1 MEKIKE
7 KINFTFQQL
16 FDMPKHPFFI
26 DSDRVNLLANNYIKH
41 QELFISKKI
50 NFVKSDIPKEYV
62 TTDENY
68 KILNLEDLKK
78 LNDEIEKNTNKKKI
92 LQIVSKLSNYLIK
105 SNIDD
110 YSRLFSKFRK
120 DKDKINICIIGA
132 GPIGLFLAC
141 YLDYYYNKGTL
152 NQYPKVNII
161 IFDNRINKSKLRKP
175 YSRHRPFST
184 SSPLLSLILPKIYTL
199 NSDKNLL
206 HINIYI
212 LEYLLL
218 SQVLLKYNIP
228 IIFEDYDWT
237 DYKNIFEIADIDV
250 VFDCTGGRLETDIF
264 NNIDTKWIDKIKKV
278 DKNINKQ
285 LLINK
290 KTNLVHLIDHP
301 IDKKFKKNH
310 FYGSLL
316 VYDSNK
322 NFISKFDIDINNV
335 NDLSL
340 LNKIKTKYYTY
351 ENTIKILHNIKDNTD
366 RNFLYSILINNK
378 NKFCNY
384 LFTFDIWSIYIRHSI
399 QPAEIFTNNNNKI
412 LYIGT
417 GDTIF
422 HSHFITGAGLN
433 RTLKFTIKC
442 ANLLSNYL

>member
-16 FDMPKHPFFI
+16 FNMPKHPFFI
-26 DSDRVNLLANNYIKH
+26 DIDKVNLLANNYIKH
-41 QELFISKKI
+41 QELFIRKKI
-50 NFVKSDIPKEYV
+50 KHEKLDIPYDFIYPEK
-62 TTDENY
+62 NY
-68 KILNLEDLKK
+68 KILSLEELKK
-78 LNDEIEKNTNKKKI
+78 LNNEIEKNTSKKKI
-92 LQIVSKLSNYLIK
+92 LQIVSKLSEYLIK
-105 SNIDD
+105 SNIDN
-110 YSRLFSKFRK
+110 YSNLFSKFRK

-132 GPIGLFLAC
+132 GPIGLYLAC

-161 IFDNRINKSKLRKP
+161 IFDNRINKAKLRKP
-175 YSRHRPFST
+175 YSRHRPFAT

-206 HINIYI
+206 HINIYV

-228 IIFEDYDWT
+228 IIFEDYDWN

-250 VFDCTGGRLETDIF
+250 VFDCSGGRLETDIF
-264 NNIDTKWIDKIKKV
+264 NNINTKWIDKIKKV

-285 LLINK
+285 LLVNK
-290 KTNLVHLIDHP
+290 KTNLIHLIDYP
-301 IDKKFKKNH
+301 VDKKFKINH

-316 VYDSNK
+316 VYNSDRK
-322 NFISKFDIDINNV
+322 FISKFDIDINNE

-340 LNKIKTKYYTY
+340 LNKIKKKYYTY
-351 ENTIKILHNIKDNTD
+351 TNTIKLLHNIKDDTD
-366 RNFLYSILINNK
+366 RNFLYSILFDNK
-378 NKFCNY
+378 NKYNKY
-384 LFTFDIWSIYIRHSI
+384 LFTFDVWSIYIRHSI
-399 QPAEIFTNNNNKI
+399 QPAEIFTHNKKKI

-442 ANLLSNYL
+442 ANFLSNYL